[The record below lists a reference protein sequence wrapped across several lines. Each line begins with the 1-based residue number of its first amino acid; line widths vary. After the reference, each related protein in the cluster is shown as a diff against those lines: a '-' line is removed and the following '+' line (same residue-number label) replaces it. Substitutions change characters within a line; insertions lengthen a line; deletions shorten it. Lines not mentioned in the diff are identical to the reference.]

1 VLPQDDYPPLPEG
14 ISEALRDFLL
24 QCFKKEPL
32 LRKSAQELLKH
43 PWLKNPRNHLEKV
56 RTHSSDIAFILSIG
70 RLTLEGLRGHPARLP
85 HGLTTVP
92 SIMCPLRHSR

>member
-1 VLPQDDYPPLPEG
+1 MLFANLRYVTTVSRLSALLVSHHTFPRFLLCAPQDDYPPLPEG

-56 RTHSSDIAFILSIG
+56 R
-70 RLTLEGLRGHPARLP
+70 P
-85 HGLTTVP
+85 HT
-92 SIMCPLRHSR
+92 

>member
-1 VLPQDDYPPLPEG
+1 M
-14 ISEALRDFLL
+14 RDFLL

-56 RTHSSDIAFILSIG
+56 RTHSSDIAF
-70 RLTLEGLRGHPARLP
+70 
-85 HGLTTVP
+85 
-92 SIMCPLRHSR
+92 M

>member
-1 VLPQDDYPPLPEG
+1 MSFFPIICTHHLNDIFSLITFCSSPTSPPVSPPPAVLPQDDYPPLPEG

-56 RTHSSDIAFILSIG
+56 RTHSSDIAFI
-70 RLTLEGLRGHPARLP
+70 
-85 HGLTTVP
+85 
-92 SIMCPLRHSR
+92 

>member
-1 VLPQDDYPPLPEG
+1 MYGLQDDYPPLPDG

-24 QCFKKEPL
+24 QCFRKEPL

-56 RTHSSDIAFILSIG
+56 G
-70 RLTLEGLRGHPARLP
+70 RW
-85 HGLTTVP
+85 
-92 SIMCPLRHSR
+92 